1 MVGEQCTFQ
10 TKPTGIRG
18 FCRSQECGGT
28 VRLVVLTVLAGTALQ
43 ASPVSKSFKWAICYA
58 QYPRTQELQG
68 FELIVL
74 DSDASVSLS
83 ALAQPGRDVL
93 AYLSLGEI
101 EQHRP
106 YFDWA
111 KSAGI
116 LLGENPNWHGSF
128 YVDVRQ
134 ESWRKRVVDELVPTI
149 LAAGFNGVFLDTL
162 DDAAALEGQDPQLY
176 GGMKSAAVNLV
187 RNLREGF
194 PGMRIMV
201 NRGYGLFP
209 GIAPLVD
216 ILLGESVYTTYDVA
230 HNGYIRVP
238 AAQYEQQVDLLKQA
252 RQTNPKLRICS
263 LDYWDPNARKEIRRI
278 YRVERANGFAPYV
291 ATRELDRVVREP

>member
-1 MVGEQCTFQ
+1 MAR
-10 TKPTGIRG
+10 KPTEIHCSRR
-18 FCRSQECGGT
+18 FEECGGT
-28 VRLVVLTVLAGTALQ
+28 VRFVVLTVLAGAALA
-43 ASPVSKSFKWAICYA
+43 ASPASTVFKWAISYA
-58 QYPRTQELQG
+58 QHPRPEELQS

-83 ALAQPGRDVL
+83 ALARPGRDVL

-106 YFDWA
+106 YFNWA

-162 DDAAALEGQDPQLY
+162 DDEAALEGQDPQSY
-176 GGMKSAAVNLV
+176 RGMKTQAENLV
-187 RNLREGF
+187 RSLRESF
-194 PGMRIMV
+194 PRMRIMV
-201 NRGYGLFP
+201 NRGYDLFP
-209 GIAPLVD
+209 GIAPFVD

-230 HNGYIRVP
+230 HNGYLRVP
-238 AAQYEQQVDLLKQA
+238 AAQYKQQVELLNAA
-252 RQTNPKLRICS
+252 RRANPKLRICS
-263 LDYWDPNARKEIRRI
+263 LDYWDPDARKEIRRI